1 MGKVRGEVRAVTH
14 LNVSRDDTDAAI
26 AAARSNQQLPG
37 IQLGL
42 IDLAHRAH
50 GQVRP
55 DTVQVGGAATIE
67 AGFGDLLGRTT
78 LELIH

>member
-14 LNVSRDDTDAAI
+14 LDVSRDDTDAAI

-42 IDLAHRAH
+42 INLAH
-50 GQVRP
+50 
-55 DTVQVGGAATIE
+55 
-67 AGFGDLLGRTT
+67 
-78 LELIH
+78 